1 MNLLKNKKSIAK
13 IKDVWYYYVEQLL
26 HIFIIVEPW
35 KINIFV
41 EEKEKEEKENT
52 IVKSGKTK
60 DI

>member
-41 EEKEKEEKENT
+41 KEKKKEEKVNT
-52 IVKSGKTK
+52 IMKSGKTK

>member
-1 MNLLKNKKSIAK
+1 MHFEKIEKSIAK
-13 IKDVWYYYVEQLL
+13 IKLIWYYYVEQLL

-41 EEKEKEEKENT
+41 KEKKKEEKVNT
-52 IVKSGKTK
+52 IMKSGKTK

>member
-13 IKDVWYYYVEQLL
+13 IKLIWYYYVEQLL

-41 EEKEKEEKENT
+41 KEKKKEEKVNT
-52 IVKSGKTK
+52 IMKSGKTK